1 MKKMKKNHPA
11 IGGTMAFR
19 KPGYFFKVP
28 LRSQDHQAAIV
39 DVQGDDLAHFQ
50 GWHRLK
56 KAERMGKWWETW
68 VKN

>member
-1 MKKMKKNHPA
+1 
-11 IGGTMAFR
+11 
-19 KPGYFFKVP
+19 
-28 LRSQDHQAAIV
+28 V